1 MTPADLRRAVRRHR
15 ALLAAG
21 LAAGAVAAGL
31 SVAAPAP
38 PPTVEVLAAARD
50 LVAGAVVA
58 QEDLTRVALPV
69 AAVPSGALTDSS
81 LALGRLLAGPVRR
94 GETLTDVRVV
104 GSGLLEKATIG
115 TVAVP
120 LRLADPAAAALLR
133 AGDRVDVLAATDG
146 APVAAT
152 VASGV
157 EVLAV
162 PSAVGDLGEGGLVVV
177 ATTPEVAA
185 RLAAAAVGGRLSVTV
200 RR

>member
-21 LAAGAVAAGL
+21 LTAGAVAAGL
-31 SVAAPAP
+31 SVVAPAP

-58 QEDLTRVALPV
+58 QEDLTVVALPV
-69 AAVPSGALTDSS
+69 AAVPSGALTDAT

-94 GETLTDVRVV
+94 GEALTDVRVV
-104 GSGLLEKATIG
+104 GSGLLEKATVG

>member
-21 LAAGAVAAGL
+21 LTAGAVASGL
-31 SVAAPAP
+31 SVLAPPP

-58 QEDLTRVALPV
+58 EEDLTRVALPV

-94 GETLTDVRVV
+94 GEALTDVRVV
-104 GSGLLEKATIG
+104 GSGLLERATLG

-120 LRLADPAAAALLR
+120 LRLADPAAATLLR
-133 AGDRVDVLAATDG
+133 AGDRVDVLSATES
-146 APVAAT
+146 APVADV

-162 PSAVGDLGEGGLVVV
+162 PAAVGDLGEGGLVVV
-177 ATTPEVAA
+177 ACTPAAAA
-185 RLAAAAVGGRLSVTV
+185 RLAAAAVTGRLSVTV